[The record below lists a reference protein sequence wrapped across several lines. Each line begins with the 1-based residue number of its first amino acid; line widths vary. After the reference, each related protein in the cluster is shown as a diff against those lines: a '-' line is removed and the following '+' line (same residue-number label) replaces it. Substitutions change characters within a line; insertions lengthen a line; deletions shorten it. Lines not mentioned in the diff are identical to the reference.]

1 MYHCLHRT
9 LHSIPVSLPYF
20 LQCTTAPIVLYI
32 VLVSYF
38 LQCTTTPI
46 LLYIV
51 LVSYFLQCTTA
62 PIVLYIVSVSYFLQC
77 TTAPILLYI
86 VSVSYFLQCTTAPIL
101 LYTVYHC
108 RHCVLFH
115 SNVTS
120 CHDAIEW
127 FVAEAARVLHAAT
140 NHSHVTYCYHP
151 LIASLASWF
160 STLSTHQVTNFFQNY
175 IIIYTDQKKNAI
187 YLLNLIHLSFLT
199 PVAPR
204 ARSKYA
210 KCSII
215 SL

>member
-1 MYHCLHRT
+1 MDNTTLQCTSVVTLFSTMYHCLHRT

-20 LQCTTAPIVLYI
+20 LQCTTA
-32 VLVSYF
+32 S
-38 LQCTTTPI
+38 
-46 LLYIV
+46 
-51 LVSYFLQCTTA
+51 
-62 PIVLYIVSVSYFLQC
+62 IVLYIVSVSNFLQC
-77 TTAPILLYI
+77 TTTPILLYI

-151 LIASLASWF
+151 LIASLAS
-160 STLSTHQVTNFFQNY
+160 
-175 IIIYTDQKKNAI
+175 
-187 YLLNLIHLSFLT
+187 
-199 PVAPR
+199 
-204 ARSKYA
+204 
-210 KCSII
+210 
-215 SL
+215 